1 MSRRWYGG
9 SSELGR
15 RPRRGAGGAR
25 PAAAALAASYP
36 SWRPRRGRGG
46 RWRSRPPAL
55 GGRPRR
61 QCGGHGRADGRVA
74 GLLPRRP
81 PPLLLPP
88 AKRASA
94 WVPYPTPARRRPS
107 CGIDRGRRR
116 RWPVGVATPAPGATP
131 RPVAPHDGGPHSLR
145 PSPPLLHFPPLSH
158 RPPSPTPQTCGPQ
171 DVSRVEGGT
180 PTPRRTVHGGHGGVV
195 RGGRGC
201 VVRGGRPR
209 AVADSV
215 SWP

>member
-145 PSPPLLHFPPLSH
+145 PSPPLLHFPAPL
-158 RPPSPTPQTCGPQ
+158 PSPSLPDAP
-171 DVSRVEGGT
+171 DVW
-180 PTPRRTVHGGHGGVV
+180 TPRRLPCGGGDPDPAAH
-195 RGGRGC
+195 
-201 VVRGGRPR
+201 RPR
-209 AVADSV
+209 RARRRRARRARRRRA
-215 SWP
+215 WRAATRGR